1 MIDMNLKN
9 LRKKHKM
16 SQEALA
22 EKLGVSRQAVA
33 KWENGDALPDI
44 INCEK
49 LSEIYKVSID
59 DLVKY
64 DLSSEDDDDEAEKG
78 KHIFGAVTVGERG
91 QIVIPVKAREV
102 FKIKTG
108 DKILV
113 LGDEAQ
119 GIALVKLKWF
129 SAFAKKIFSSAEEE
143 QE

>member
-33 KWENGDALPDI
+33 KWENGEALPDI
-44 INCEK
+44 LNCEK
-49 LSEIYKVSID
+49 LAGIYRVSID

-64 DLSSEDDDDEAEKG
+64 DLSSEDDEEEKNG

-91 QIVIPVKAREV
+91 QIVIPIKAREI

-119 GIALVKLKWF
+119 GIALVKLKWLSSF
-129 SAFAKKIFSSAEEE
+129 VNKIFTDVEEE